1 MRNYFFPSSA
11 NEKLFF
17 PFLTRDLKDIY
28 IYIYIVGM
36 KKVREMI
43 NENKDL
49 NGFL

>member
-1 MRNYFFPSSA
+1 MKY
-11 NEKLFF
+11 
-17 PFLTRDLKDIY
+17 IY
-28 IYIYIVGM
+28 IYIYILVGM